1 MARPMY
7 KDLGPVGYDELI
19 YNIDQTPDAV
29 TVKIAASQ
37 GQLKRGAVLVGEAGA
52 EVSHCSK
59 VLGATDVVYILAED
73 TDATAAT
80 NATAYRTGHFCRDG
94 INTKSYQ
101 LTAADEEHM
110 RKEGIILSDA
120 LEG

>member
-7 KDLGPVGYDELI
+7 QDLNPVGYDKLI
-19 YNIDQTPDAV
+19 YNVDQVPDAV

-37 GQLKRGAVLVGEAGA
+37 GQHESGAVLVGTAGA
-52 EVSHCSK
+52 ELSHCSK
-59 VLGATDVVYILAED
+59 VLADTDVVYILAED
-73 TDATAAT
+73 IDATEAT